1 MNILLVFPGF
11 IIAFI
16 IVFCYEHKIRR
27 MRNKVHF
34 YVTCEKNYH
43 GDIIRTLWLDKPY
56 YRKDKGFVP
65 RGGCCILA
73 VNGLLALYN
82 LNYSDFEDMKNG
94 EIREVYLDLKD

>member
-11 IIAFI
+11 IVAFI

-34 YVTCEKNYH
+34 YVTCELNYH

-65 RGGCCILA
+65 RGRCCILA
-73 VNGLLALYN
+73 INGLLALYN
-82 LNYSDFEDMKNG
+82 LNSSDFEDMKNG
-94 EIREVYLDLKD
+94 EIREVYLDFKD